1 MCRTPTK
8 QSNEP
13 ILGDEADTLVSA
25 ADTLIASTL
34 VGGSPGRSSPL
45 ASLQPSPS
53 HQNRSP
59 GLQRLRSS
67 YDLDAASQCG
77 SEMTEGV
84 IDLKITGS
92 TSQQILESLK
102 SKVSPTAFLGGLKLG
117 RTTKGMK
124 HYTTNGKLNE
134 TDVGLLR
141 DFTDQVV
148 PIFTSL

>member
-92 TSQQILESLK
+92 TSADLGILEVK
-102 SKVSPTAFLGGLKLG
+102 SFAYRCFRWPEARS
-117 RTTKGMK
+117 
-124 HYTTNGKLNE
+124 HNE
-134 TDVGLLR
+134 RHEALH
-141 DFTDQVV
+141 DQRQVERN
-148 PIFTSL
+148 